1 MMGYMSV
8 REASYKWG
16 VSESRVHMPCRAG
29 RIPALERFGRSRV
42 IPADAKKPGDLR
54 KNQGEGAAGHEKY
67 E

>member
-42 IPADAKKPGDLR
+42 IPADAKKPGNLR
-54 KNQGEGAAGHEKY
+54 KN
-67 E
+67 